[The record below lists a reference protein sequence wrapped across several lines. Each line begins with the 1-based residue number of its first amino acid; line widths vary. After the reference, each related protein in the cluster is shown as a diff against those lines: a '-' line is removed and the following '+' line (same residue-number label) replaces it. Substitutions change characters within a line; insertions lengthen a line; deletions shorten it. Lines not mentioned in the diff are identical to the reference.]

1 MVIERKIRLRSLTD
15 IKDFI
20 ILASKYKCDVKIKTK
35 NKIVDGKSMMG
46 IISLLRHQPLTVV
59 AKGDDADDFAGQ
71 LDRTDFKIQ

>member
-35 NKIVDGKSMMG
+35 NKIVDGK
-46 IISLLRHQPLTVV
+46 
-59 AKGDDADDFAGQ
+59 A
-71 LDRTDFKIQ
+71 